1 METNGHRFFK
11 KEIPSNPLFL
21 PSGAKVDFQYYDPE
35 GFGFIQT
42 TDEFIIT
49 ELDRAMARRVGGVVE
64 STQEEYDEFIKK
76 KADHPLGR
84 LSRPEREA
92 VTAQTLNRF
101 RFQPNASRAG
111 AAAAAGVNPAMPG
124 SRPPV
129 SHPTP
134 ERLEVP
140 TEFPMLGSAVLP
152 NA

>member
-21 PSGAKVDFQYYDPE
+21 PSGAKVDFQYFDPE

-76 KADHPLGR
+76 KADQPLGR

-101 RFQPNASRAG
+101 RFQPNGSRAVATP
-111 AAAAAGVNPAMPG
+111 AAVSGIAN
-124 SRPPV
+124 RPPV
-129 SHPTP
+129 SHPMP

-152 NA
+152 DA